1 MQKNLVKLSFLA
13 QKVLQRGR
21 VPVLQLVDL
30 PSILTKNN
38 GRKTTIFVP
47 PCILPSHT
55 GFKNIFILRLYIS
68 LPNKVLFI
76 NHPHIFMI
84 YFFLRYSWIVH
95 PLAYRDSTN
104 SLPDNC
110 VDALQWG
117 VLNVCEEPHFKHN
130 IFWGNCQ
137 GLELF
142 NDFTY
147 AASYNPEL
155 SLKPV
160 EASDFSIPCFNGK

>member
-1 MQKNLVKLSFLA
+1 MY
-13 QKVLQRGR
+13 
-21 VPVLQLVDL
+21 
-30 PSILTKNN
+30 
-38 GRKTTIFVP
+38 FV
-47 PCILPSHT
+47 
-55 GFKNIFILRLYIS
+55 F
-68 LPNKVLFI
+68 
-76 NHPHIFMI
+76 
-84 YFFLRYSWIVH
+84 RYCWIVH

-110 VDALQWG
+110 VDALQWAI
-117 VLNVCEEPHFKHN
+117 LNVSQESHFKSHK
-130 IFWGNCQ
+130 FWGDCQ

-160 EASDFSIPCFNGK
+160 DAPDFSIPCFNGKYDNKVRSVEKGAKVYEKY